1 MSDFAITLAEEGDA
15 HSSLRA
21 KNLEGEDFREVLI
34 NQGNNGPKFIARAEI
49 VGLASGRLKEKG
61 HPATMI
67 VFRFYFVNLEKNPS
81 RRFVSA
87 KIKVEFSDV
96 RSRGN
101 MDPEVIAISP
111 EGEVHLDITKREID
125 DEKTFH
131 ASVVKF
137 VDLGWE
143 WKVSQKK
150 EKEYYAK
157 QLGIK
162 FNSRTTFTGSD
173 NMAIWQLVEH
183 TGKKM
188 GIPSFLQT
196 AVLLQRRGDD
206 KVIMK
211 IAIESETDALSTMKA
226 ARKRLFGG
234 ATTEPVDP
242 VHISPKMFRIR
253 SLHGAEELQEGNPTL
268 FSMETI
274 DMGRFTGVECLLV
287 EHQQNQQQAAQ
298 QGNAASPKQQE
309 GSGKAADEG
318 DK

>member
-1 MSDFAITLAEEGDA
+1 MSDFAITLSEEGDS

-49 VGLASGRLKEKG
+49 VGLASGHLREKG
-61 HPATMI
+61 HPATII
-67 VFRFYFVNLEKNPS
+67 VFRFDFVNLEKDPS
-81 RRFVSA
+81 RRFVST

-111 EGEVHLDITKREID
+111 EGEVHLDMIRREID
-125 DEKTFH
+125 DEKTIH
-131 ASVVKF
+131 ATIAKVI
-137 VDLGWE
+137 DLGWE
-143 WKVSQKK
+143 WKVTQRK

-183 TGKKM
+183 TGKK
-188 GIPSFLQT
+188 
-196 AVLLQRRGDD
+196 
-206 KVIMK
+206 
-211 IAIESETDALSTMKA
+211 KA
-226 ARKRLFGG
+226 AGKRLFGG

-242 VHISPKMFRIR
+242 VHISPKMLRIR
-253 SLHGAEELQEGNPTL
+253 NLQGAEELQEGSSAL
-268 FSMETI
+268 MSMEEI
-274 DMGRFTGVECLLV
+274 DMGRFTGVERLLV
-287 EHQQNQQQAAQ
+287 GQRQNQRQA
-298 QGNAASPKQQE
+298 GQQE
-309 GSGKAADEG
+309 GSSTDAEEG
-318 DK
+318 EK

>member
-15 HSSLRA
+15 HSALRA
-21 KNLEGEDFREVLI
+21 KNLEGEDFRDVLI

-49 VGLASGRLKEKG
+49 VGLASGHLRENGPL
-61 HPATMI
+61 ATMI
-67 VFRFYFVNLEKNPS
+67 VFRFYFVNLETNPS

-111 EGEVHLDITKREID
+111 EGEVHLDMTKREID
-125 DEKTFH
+125 DEKSIH
-131 ASVVKF
+131 ASIAKF
-137 VDLGWE
+137 VDFGFE
-143 WKVSQKK
+143 WKVAQKR
-150 EKEYYAK
+150 EKEYYVK

-183 TGKKM
+183 TGKKK

-206 KVIMK
+206 KVVMK
-211 IAIESETDALSTMKA
+211 IGIETETDALSTMKA

-253 SLHGAEELQEGNPTL
+253 NLHGAEELQEGSSAL
-268 FSMETI
+268 MSMETI
-274 DMGRFTGVECLLV
+274 DMGRFTGVELLLV
-287 EHQQNQQQAAQ
+287 EQQNQQQAIQ
-298 QGNAASPKQQE
+298 
-309 GSGKAADEG
+309 
-318 DK
+318 